1 MHESAPTTIALPQ
14 PSPARW
20 TFPGLLF
27 GNLCL
32 AFGPWLVRLADV
44 GPVSSSFWRLL
55 LALPLLLLTTR
66 VMRQPIGRPAGS
78 LWLLMAL
85 AGLLFAAD
93 LAAWHAGILH
103 TRLAN
108 ATLFGNASS
117 FLFGIYGLVAARTL
131 PGRNQTIALLLAA
144 LGVVMLLGRS
154 YELSPEHLGGDALCL
169 FAGLFY
175 AAYLVVIDRA
185 RGSLKPW
192 PTLALATAMGVIPL
206 FVLAH
211 AIGET
216 FWPGDW
222 RPLIL
227 LAVGSQ
233 IVGQGLITLAL
244 GELPAV
250 VIGLC
255 LLIQPVVTASIGWII
270 YGERLGTADFCG
282 AAAIAAALMLVRRPD
297 RVRAAAAA

>member
-1 MHESAPTTIALPQ
+1 MHESPSQSFALP
-14 PSPARW
+14 PRSPARW
-20 TFPGLLF
+20 AFPGLLF
-27 GNLCL
+27 GNLLL

-44 GPVSSSFWRLL
+44 GPVSSSFWRMT
-55 LALPLLLLTTR
+55 LAIPFLLLLTRAT
-66 VMRQPIGRPAGS
+66 RQPIGRMAGS

-131 PGRNQTIALLLAA
+131 PGRNQTIAMLLAA

-154 YELSPEHLGGDALCL
+154 YELSPENLGGDALCL
-169 FAGLFY
+169 LAGVFY
-175 AAYLVVIDRA
+175 AGYLVAIDRA
-185 RGSLKPW
+185 RGQLKPW
-192 PTLALATAMGVIPL
+192 PTLALATTLGVVPL
-206 FVLAH
+206 AVLAQ
-211 AIGET
+211 AMGET
-216 FWPGDW
+216 FWPHDW

-227 LAVGSQ
+227 LALGSQ
-233 IVGQGLITLAL
+233 IAGQGLITLAL

-255 LLIQPVVTASIGWII
+255 LLVQPVVTASIGWIV
-270 YGERLGTADFCG
+270 YGERLGPADFAG
-282 AAAIAAALMLVRRPD
+282 AAAIAVAIVLVRRPD
-297 RVRAAAAA
+297 RVRAVAA